1 MLTRQSLKRL
11 LAPASLAISVSLLAS
26 SGLVLANP
34 GDVNSTNNGQNV
46 AGGTYYNTPG
56 DKTTF
61 TNTAGTG
68 LYIGPSTT
76 VIGREVS
83 NSADPTG
90 SLTGNGGWLHFSAPG
105 QVVRIDGK
113 IDADALSSGGAYIG
127 NGGHISVDAAY
138 LYQNGQVYASGINGG
153 HIQFNVG
160 AMTLGPAGSITA
172 QGHGG
177 SGGIIE
183 LGNASSHGVFD
194 FQPGSIVDASGK
206 IVGNYDTTLIRIEGG
221 LINLEG
227 ILVANGVNATTP
239 SGNGSDGGTITLLA
253 KGDSTAVDSALLSS
267 ASFMSD
273 HQANLVARDASLRV
287 NNYDG
292 WIRLGNDG
300 AIVTN
305 GGNGQTGADGEGGTD
320 DGGNGG
326 DGGYISLTAKCGI
339 ENNGTI
345 ANNGGQ
351 GGDAPTT
358 YGELS
363 TLPNPDAPTTDGQP
377 STVHN
382 PDAPTTYSTTSVTT
396 TPSSHVEE
404 NAVGKDGGNGGD
416 GGNIDFQYGTVFH
429 NNGSIFSIG
438 GNGGNGGDAIA
449 TNTAAQHSWAFGADG
464 GNGSDGGN
472 IDFTG
477 GSAPVT
483 GPVGLLS
490 QEGGLGGLAGHGF
503 SQTLGNASNGDDG
516 NHGDIG
522 VYDFTHVG
530 FCATGCSDGGGPIV
544 PPDVPT
550 PPGGPINLLSD
561 LNGLF
566 QQNRP
571 VFNEPVNNQVPPL
584 MLALGQSK
592 MFLAKTYS
600 SVTQEILSLALR
612 EYTRLLASGR
622 PAGASEQEAK
632 GLLERSGVDATIA
645 QALLDRISDGKLQA
659 GDVVVQMLKEIAE
672 GNKTSVLPPQP

>member
-1 MLTRQSLKRL
+1 MFTRQSLQRL
-11 LAPASLAISVSLLAS
+11 LAPTSLAISISLLAS
-26 SGLVLANP
+26 SGLALANP

-46 AGGTYYNTPG
+46 SGGSYYNTPG

-61 TNTAGTG
+61 INTGGTG
-68 LYIGPSTT
+68 LYISPSTT

-127 NGGHISVDAAY
+127 NGGHVTVDAAY
-138 LYQNGQVYASGINGG
+138 LYQGGQVYASGINGG

-183 LGNASSHGVFD
+183 LGNASSKGVFD

-253 KGDSTAVDSALLSS
+253 KGESTAVDSALLSS

-292 WIRLGNDG
+292 WIRLGTDG
-300 AIVTN
+300 TILTN
-305 GGNGQTGADGEGGTD
+305 GGNGQTGVNSNGQTD

-326 DGGYISLTAKCGI
+326 DGGYIALTAKCGI

-345 ANNGGQ
+345 ANNGGR

-358 YGELS
+358 NGELS
-363 TLPNPDAPTTDGQP
+363 IAPNPDAPTTSNTQSAPTSP
-377 STVHN
+377 STHI
-382 PDAPTTYSTTSVTT
+382 
-396 TPSSHVEE
+396 EE
-404 NAVGKDGGNGGD
+404 DAVGKDGGNGGD

-429 NNGSIFSIG
+429 NNGSVFSIG

-449 TNTAAQHSWAFGADG
+449 TNATAQYSWAFGADG

-490 QEGGLGGLAGHGF
+490 QEGGFGGLAGHGL
-503 SQTLGNASNGDDG
+503 SQTQGNASNGDPG
-516 NHGDIG
+516 VHGDIG
-522 VYDFTHVG
+522 VYDYTQTD
-530 FCATGCSDGGGPIV
+530 FCPGCSQGGGPIV

-550 PPGGPINLLSD
+550 KPGGPITLLGD

-566 QQNRP
+566 QQGRP

-622 PAGASEQEAK
+622 PAGASELEAK

-645 QALLDRISDGKLQA
+645 QALLDRIGAGKLQA
-659 GDVVVQMLKEIAE
+659 GDVVVQMLKEIADT
-672 GNKTSVLPPQP
+672 NKTSALPAQP